1 MPDLPSTADLL
12 PRARTVTW
20 FRDRNAGGLLVLLA
34 LGAALLFFDAG
45 ARVLASND
53 EARFPMLARDML
65 RHGSWLVPRLGD
77 VPYLN
82 KPPVDAWLIAL
93 AAWPTGAVTQ
103 ATAVWPSLLAA
114 LGVALATWWIGARLW
129 DRAVGLAA
137 GFVVLTT
144 HGVFSMA
151 RVPMPDMVLCLAL
164 TGAMAAFV
172 AARFGERAGAMTVCY
187 ALLGVGF
194 LVKGPAALLGL
205 AIVGAYVLAR
215 GGGSRLRRLRLV
227 RAALVI
233 TPVVAPWWI
242 IALASRG
249 PQFVQDNVV
258 TDWLEWY
265 RPFSHPSLHTLVAPF
280 EQAAEIL
287 LPWSPLVLIALV
299 AAVRAARHAPADDL
313 AFVLVWA
320 GVVFVIIALSEQQR
334 MRYYLPLCPP
344 AALLVAVWYR
354 RLFAPKRAALGVGV
368 GLATAAAVAIALVTW
383 QRADNT
389 RHNALLDLGALRAS
403 TAQEARQP
411 IYALGVPELP
421 LAFYLDRPVVPVR
434 GVDAGSPLAPGYV
447 VVDDRSLARWPSGC
461 ASDPIAAGAVNGRR
475 FSVLRL
481 APPGCAGS

>member
-1 MPDLPSTADLL
+1 M
-12 PRARTVTW
+12 
-20 FRDRNAGGLLVLLA
+20 
-34 LGAALLFFDAG
+34 
-45 ARVLASND
+45 
-53 EARFPMLARDML
+53 
-65 RHGSWLVPRLGD
+65 
-77 VPYLN
+77 
-82 KPPVDAWLIAL
+82 
-93 AAWPTGAVTQ
+93 
-103 ATAVWPSLLAA
+103 
-114 LGVALATWWIGARLW
+114 
-129 DRAVGLAA
+129 
-137 GFVVLTT
+137 
-144 HGVFSMA
+144 
-151 RVPMPDMVLCLAL
+151 
-164 TGAMAAFV
+164 
-172 AARFGERAGAMTVCY
+172 
-187 ALLGVGF
+187 
-194 LVKGPAALLGL
+194 
-205 AIVGAYVLAR
+205 
-215 GGGSRLRRLRLV
+215 
-227 RAALVI
+227 
-233 TPVVAPWWI
+233 
-242 IALASRG
+242 
-249 PQFVQDNVV
+249 
-258 TDWLEWY
+258 
-265 RPFSHPSLHTLVAPF
+265 
-280 EQAAEIL
+280 
-287 LPWSPLVLIALV
+287 PWSPLVLIALV

-447 VVDDRSLARWPSGC
+447 VVDDRALARWPSGC

>member
-1 MPDLPSTADLL
+1 M
-12 PRARTVTW
+12 
-20 FRDRNAGGLLVLLA
+20 
-34 LGAALLFFDAG
+34 
-45 ARVLASND
+45 
-53 EARFPMLARDML
+53 
-65 RHGSWLVPRLGD
+65 
-77 VPYLN
+77 
-82 KPPVDAWLIAL
+82 
-93 AAWPTGAVTQ
+93 
-103 ATAVWPSLLAA
+103 
-114 LGVALATWWIGARLW
+114 
-129 DRAVGLAA
+129 
-137 GFVVLTT
+137 
-144 HGVFSMA
+144 
-151 RVPMPDMVLCLAL
+151 
-164 TGAMAAFV
+164 
-172 AARFGERAGAMTVCY
+172 
-187 ALLGVGF
+187 GF

-205 AIVGAYVLAR
+205 AIVGACVLAR
-215 GGGSRLRRLRLV
+215 GGGSRLRRLRLG

-242 IALASRG
+242 VALASRG

-258 TDWLEWY
+258 TDWLQWY
-265 RPFSHPSLHTLVAPF
+265 RPFAHPSVHTLVAPF
-280 EQAAEIL
+280 AQAAEIL

-299 AAVRAARHAPADDL
+299 AAVRAARQAPADDL
-313 AFVLVWA
+313 AFVLLWA

-354 RLFAPKRAALGVGV
+354 RLFAPRRAVLGVGV
-368 GLATAAAVAIALVTW
+368 GLATAAAVA
-383 QRADNT
+383 DNS

-447 VVDDRSLARWPSGC
+447 VVDDRSLAGWPSGC
-461 ASDPIAAGAVNGRR
+461 ATDPIAAGAVNGRR